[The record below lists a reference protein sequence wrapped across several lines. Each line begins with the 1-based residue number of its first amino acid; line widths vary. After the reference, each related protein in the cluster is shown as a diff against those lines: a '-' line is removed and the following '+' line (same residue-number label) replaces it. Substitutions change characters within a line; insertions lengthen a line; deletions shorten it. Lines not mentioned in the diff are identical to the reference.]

1 MRLSNR
7 FVTEILGPDK
17 MASTSTS
24 TSTSENTPVSS
35 VEENR
40 SRLCEEFASIAGTDR
55 AVAQCYL
62 AENEWEMEVLW
73 LYPPTI
79 FSCEFA

>member
-7 FVTEILGPDK
+7 FATEILRPDK
-17 MASTSTS
+17 MASA
-24 TSTSENTPVSS
+24 STSENTPVSS

-40 SRLCEEFASIAGTDR
+40 TRLCEEFASIAGTGC

-73 LYPPTI
+73 LYQPTI
-79 FSCEFA
+79 FSCKFA